1 MKYISIISVYL
12 LYYSSVKKNLS
23 LAINKKNTMLFLD
36 LHILFMV
43 GYMEIKKIDTTVQ
56 KQTILATRPD
66 SFSDFVWQS
75 HIKQMLQTAIV
86 SAKKRNWPLWHILFS
101 WPSWFWKTTM
111 AHIIAEELWVKSK
124 VITDYAIS
132 KPSEIVSILN
142 ALEQWDILF
151 IDEIHRLKPNV
162 EEVLYTA
169 MEDFVI
175 DMVMPEWGNVR
186 IPINP
191 FTLIWA
197 TTKPEML
204 SKPMKNRFVYSF
216 HLAEY
221 TNEEKAIIIERY
233 LQVYGVSYDKSIPSE
248 IAKKVDSVPREIHNL
263 CIKIRDYCVEKWIK
277 NVTEQELKE
286 FFKHAQIHE
295 WGLTPLHERYLEVMA
310 QYDRPI
316 GVKVIAAQLWVNE
329 KAVEEDIE
337 PLLLKLWKIE
347 KTQQWRVLSWWNI
360 RWLFDA

>member
-1 MKYISIISVYL
+1 
-12 LYYSSVKKNLS
+12 
-23 LAINKKNTMLFLD
+23 
-36 LHILFMV
+36 
-43 GYMEIKKIDTTVQ
+43 MEIKKIDTTTQ

-66 SFSDFVWQS
+66 SFDDFVWQS
-75 HIKQMLQTAIV
+75 HIKQMLQTAITR
-86 SAKKRNWPLWHILFS
+86 AKKRNWPLWHILFS

-111 AHIIAEELWVKSK
+111 AHIIAEELDVNSK
-124 VITDYAIS
+124 VITAYAIS

-142 ALEQWDILF
+142 ALEPWDILF

-175 DMVMPEWGNVR
+175 DMVMPEWWSVR

-191 FTLIWA
+191 FTLIGA

-221 TNEEKAIIIERY
+221 TNEEKSIIIQRY
-233 LQVYGVSYDKSIPSE
+233 LQVYEVSYDNNIPSE

-263 CIKIRDYCVEKWIK
+263 CIKIRDYCIEKWIK
-277 NVTEQELKE
+277 TITQKELNE

-295 WGLTPLHERYLEVMA
+295 WGLTPLHEKYLEVMS

-316 GVKVIAAQLWVNE
+316 WVKVIAAQLWVNE
-329 KAVEEDIE
+329 KAIEEDIE

-347 KTQQWRVLSWWNI
+347 KTQQWRILSWGVSK
-360 RWLFDA
+360 WLFS